1 MESKQLEDLLKS
13 IEGKEDP
20 SEKQEEGSGYKKE
33 YHKYDPAKKY
43 RWEPTTVFPLS
54 GEEFGVI
61 LNSLRAIL
69 NSPDSQR
76 ILLANKANEAIE
88 NALSKAVQAGL
99 VKEDVKK

>member
-1 MESKQLEDLLKS
+1 MESKELQELIKS
-13 IEGKEDP
+13 VESKAAIPEANGEM
-20 SEKQEEGSGYKKE
+20 KKE
-33 YHKYDPAKKY
+33 PYRYDPAKKY

-69 NSPDSQR
+69 NSPDAQR

>member
-20 SEKQEEGSGYKKE
+20 SEKQE
-33 YHKYDPAKKY
+33 YHKYDPSKKY
-43 RWEPTTVFPLS
+43 RWEPSTVFPLS

-69 NSPDSQR
+69 NSPEAQR

-88 NALSKAVQAGL
+88 NALAKAVQVGF